1 MKIFKFILLLL
12 FVGFYAC
19 ENPQADAQTKPEYV
33 LVIHG
38 GAGTILKRKHDGRK

>member
-1 MKIFKFILLLL
+1 MKVYKLILLLL

-19 ENPQADAQTKPEYV
+19 ENPQADAQTQAEYV

-38 GAGTILKRKHDGRK
+38 GAGTILKENMSA